1 MTITNLEI
9 AHLRLLNQR
18 ISTPSI
24 AKPGEVVDWLGA
36 VQAQDYFGAKW
47 ALGLRMRGATDT
59 DIEKAF
65 NDGSILRTHVLRP
78 TWHFV
83 RPADIRWM
91 LALTAPRVHAAN
103 AYMYRKLELDDATF
117 KRSNTTL
124 GKALEGGKQLTR
136 DELRITLQDTGIAT
150 DDGLRMSYL
159 MMYAELEGII
169 CSGPRQGK
177 QFTYALL
184 EERAPQART
193 LDREESLVELARRF
207 FISRGP
213 ATAQDFAKWSGL
225 TLADARNG
233 LEAVKDGLEHETIE
247 DQTYWFLRPRTP
259 VIATSPTAYLLSV
272 YDEYISGYKDRSAM
286 DGKNLADLF
295 IAMGNALQYVLI
307 LDGQLIGTWK
317 RTIKTDGVVIQ
328 MNIFTDL
335 TEAEN
340 QAVFSA
346 AQQYAGFLGL
356 SLDLQLQST
365 E

>member
-59 DIEKAF
+59 DIDKAF
-65 NDGSILRTHVLRP
+65 NGGSILRTHVLRP

-83 RPADIRWM
+83 RPDDIRWM

-103 AYMYRKLELDDATF
+103 AYMYRQQELEGPTF
-117 KRSNTTL
+117 KRSNAIL
-124 GKALEGGKQLTR
+124 VNVLEGGKQLTR
-136 DELRITLQDTGIAT
+136 DELRIIFQDAGITTG
-150 DDGLRMSYL
+150 DGLRMSYL

-169 CSGPRQGK
+169 CSGARRGK

-184 EERAPQART
+184 EERTPQSRR
-193 LDREESLVELARRF
+193 LEREEALAELSRRF

-213 ATAQDFAKWSGL
+213 ATVQDFAKWSGL
-225 TLADARNG
+225 TLTDARNG
-233 LEAVKDGLEHETIE
+233 LEAVKGGLEQETV
-247 DQTYWFLRPRTP
+247 DGQTYWFIRPRAP
-259 VIATSPTAYLLSV
+259 VIATSPTAHLLSV
-272 YDEYISGYKDRSAM
+272 YDEYISSYKDRSAINAN
-286 DGKNLADLF
+286 NLAELF
-295 IAMGNALQYVLI
+295 IAMGNALQYIII

-317 RTIKTDGVVIQ
+317 RTIKKDGVLIQ
-328 MNIFTDL
+328 MNIFTEQ
-335 TEAEN
+335 TEAES
-340 QAVFSA
+340 QAVALA
-346 AQQYAGFLGL
+346 AQQFGAFLEL
-356 SLDLQLQST
+356 PVVLA
-365 E
+365 

>member
-1 MTITNLEI
+1 MTNLDI
-9 AHLRLLNQR
+9 ARLRLINQR
-18 ISTPSI
+18 ISMPSF

-36 VQAQDYFGAKW
+36 VQAQDYSGAKW
-47 ALGLRMRGATDT
+47 ALGLRMRSATDT
-59 DIEKAF
+59 DIDKAF
-65 NDGSILRTHVLRP
+65 NDGSILRTHLLRP

-103 AYMYRKLELDDATF
+103 AYMYRKLDLDDTTF
-117 KRSNTTL
+117 KRSNATL

-169 CSGPRQGK
+169 CSGPRRGK

-193 LDREESLVELARRF
+193 LNREESLVEIARRF

-213 ATAQDFAKWSGL
+213 ATTQDFAKWSGL

-233 LEAVKDGLEHETIE
+233 LEAAKDGLEQETV
-247 DQTYWFLRPRTP
+247 DGQTYWFIRPRAP
-259 VIATSPTAYLLSV
+259 ILATSPTAYLLSV

-286 DGKNLADLF
+286 DGKNLTDLF

-317 RTIKTDGVVIQ
+317 RTLKKDGVMIET
-328 MNIFTDL
+328 NLLIGL
-335 TEAEN
+335 TEAET
-340 QAVFSA
+340 QAVALA
-346 AQQYAGFLGL
+346 AQQYGAFLEL
-356 SLDLQLQST
+356 PVVMV
-365 E
+365 